1 MLIAFQGLTMPAAF
15 CFATGV
21 YAAGSIPAL
30 LVGTVPPQWLV
41 HAGHTLNRA
50 IAATDHYLVPHT
62 AAIWHALF
70 TARETGRDAAALLL
84 MLTPIPT
91 GDNR

>member
-1 MLIAFQGLTMPAAF
+1 MHTHDLAEWAQFLSLG
-15 CFATGV
+15 TGV
-21 YAAGSIPAL
+21 YAAGSIPVL

-70 TARETGRDAAALLL
+70 TAREACRDAAALLIL
-84 MLTPIPT
+84 LTTRPEVT
-91 GDNR
+91 R